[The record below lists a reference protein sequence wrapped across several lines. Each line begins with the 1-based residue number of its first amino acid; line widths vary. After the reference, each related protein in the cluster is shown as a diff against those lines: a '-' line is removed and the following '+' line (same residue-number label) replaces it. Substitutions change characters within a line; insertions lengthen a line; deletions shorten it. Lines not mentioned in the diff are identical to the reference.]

1 MSQVITN
8 AFEQYWQS
16 SLAAEQPVVLDEFI
30 LADIPNLDITSPID
44 PDAGLPPESQ
54 IVHRQNVDQRG
65 RINTNAV
72 AYSIVMD
79 TTVGDF
85 SFNAMY
91 LRNKANGVI
100 GMIVYKG
107 RETKLKTDQTTGQT
121 GNSLVKSMLMGYDQ
135 AAEATLTHVD
145 AGTWQID
152 YAARL
157 RGQDEDLRQLA
168 SQLYGHHT
176 FIGDGFKVV
185 QQDGGHQVTPGVA
198 IIGGL
203 RVELKAPE
211 VIYPG
216 SKPIGV
222 WVDVYRAG
230 SLLSEHQNH
239 FTIIT
244 SVADL
249 TDHVDESG
257 YQHYVAK
264 LGTILADN
272 TVVDG
277 RGQGS
282 GSGTGGIPDTF
293 ALWKRSMAEAGY
305 NIIGRFG
312 LSSTVTT
319 VTDVLLYEAEG
330 KAYSWGGTLP
340 KTVPANSNPA
350 NSGGV
355 GAGAWVD
362 RSSLLLSDQTAKSVT
377 RPEFAGGA
385 DRTGAS
391 SAVTAFQAAV
401 NQTAGEKIYTPL
413 YDTVP
418 QAPWITIHVP
428 TGKYLIDGRV
438 YPNGK
443 NVIWDCD
450 AGVKFLGDIDNLCGR
465 VVMGGVWI
473 NANSAASLN
482 SAVGLAV
489 SVNRGLGKP
498 APIMGITSPADLRSV
513 PERDAVGLY
522 ADCESTTPTL
532 TVASATYTATT
543 ATPSAPVDVRE
554 LLAGMIIDTDNG
566 HSGVLETWAADGT
579 SLTVKN
585 GWYLV
590 GGSSTPVI
598 PPTAGFVVNQTTKVW
613 GLNIQSILS
622 ASDTTTR
629 SSGFELGLQ
638 NGKVDITDPS
648 NKDAYVWGIDVCG
661 LGPKTASIGY
671 LQRNG
676 ILRGFESSGA
686 SKEGFVVSA
695 RNGVTPTSAFV
706 SNCNAFEQITLR
718 PNGTNAVFKVTN
730 AGDIDV
736 GALEYAGTK
745 TMRFRSGGLT
755 ANYDTRLQSI
765 GGAAF
770 DGQGTL
776 RIGALHTEVQ
786 GSIRPVTTNTSPCG
800 TSSNAWSG
808 GTTQTAFTVLSD
820 ERHKSVPLDITE
832 AMLDA
837 WGEVD
842 WVQYQLLDRIEAKGT
857 DGARWHFG
865 VIAQR
870 TVEAFARYG
879 LDATRFAFLCY
890 DEWDDQFET
899 EQTNIGEFT
908 IEKRIVS
915 EPARRTIP
923 AVNEDGSPVLDA
935 DGNPVTLTTTAMTH
949 VEVEVQVPVE
959 PVFETRL
966 VTPAGNKYGI
976 RYEEALALEAALQ
989 RRERER
995 DRAAF
1000 ESFKADV
1007 LGRLQLLEA

>member
-1 MSQVITN
+1 MAERIVTKN
-8 AFEQYWQS
+8 
-16 SLAAEQPVVLDEFI
+16 LAGVEDLLLGKGVVTQTRAGQDY
-30 LADIPNLDITSPID
+30 PI
-44 PDAGLPPESQ
+44 E
-54 IVHRQNVDQRG
+54 
-65 RINTNAV
+65 
-72 AYSIVMD
+72 
-79 TTVGDF
+79 
-85 SFNAMY
+85 
-91 LRNKANGVI
+91 
-100 GMIVYKG
+100 
-107 RETKLKTDQTTGQT
+107 KL
-121 GNSLVKSMLMGYDQ
+121 SLVWSCNTVEELERLDTSKFTQ
-135 AAEATLTHVD
+135 ALV
-145 AGTWQID
+145 AGVPYKYTVHGW
-152 YAARL
+152 
-157 RGQDEDLRQLA
+157 
-168 SQLYGHHT
+168 
-176 FIGDGFKVV
+176 
-185 QQDGGHQVTPGVA
+185 
-198 IIGGL
+198 
-203 RVELKAPE
+203 
-211 VIYPG
+211 
-216 SKPIGV
+216 
-222 WVDVYRAG
+222 
-230 SLLSEHQNH
+230 
-239 FTIIT
+239 
-244 SVADL
+244 VADS
-249 TDHVDESG
+249 V
-257 YQHYVAK
+257 K
-264 LGTILADN
+264 
-272 TVVDG
+272 
-277 RGQGS
+277 
-282 GSGTGGIPDTF
+282 P
-293 ALWKRSMAEAGY
+293 
-305 NIIGRFG
+305 
-312 LSSTVTT
+312 VT
-319 VTDVLLYEAEG
+319 
-330 KAYSWGGTLP
+330 W
-340 KTVPANSNPA
+340 
-350 NSGGV
+350 V
-355 GAGAWVD
+355 G
-362 RSSLLLSDQTAKSVT
+362 
-377 RPEFAGGA
+377 FAGGA
-385 DRTGAS
+385 DPTGAS
-391 SAVTAFQAAV
+391 SSVAAFQAAV
-401 NQTAGEKIYTPL
+401 NQTAGEKIYPPL

-418 QAPWITIHVP
+418 QAPWVTIHVP
-428 TGKYLIDGRV
+428 AGKYLIDARV

-450 AGVKFLGDIDNLCGR
+450 PGVKFLGSADNLCGK
-465 VVMGGVWI
+465 VLMNGVKV
-473 NANSAASLN
+473 NANSSASLDG
-482 SAVGLAV
+482 AVGFSV
-489 SVNRGLGKP
+489 SVNRGLAKP
-498 APIMGITSPADLRSV
+498 APIMGITSPADLRAV
-513 PERDAVGLY
+513 TERDAVGLY

-543 ATPSAPVDVRE
+543 AIPSAPVDVRD
-554 LLAGMIIDTDNG
+554 LLAGMVIDTTNG
-566 HSGVLETWAADGT
+566 YSGVLSSWASDGS
-579 SLTVKN
+579 SLTVAG
-585 GWYLV
+585 GWYQV
-590 GGSSTPVI
+590 GGSSTPVT
-598 PPTAGFVVNQTTKVW
+598 PPDAGFVVNQLTKIW

-765 GGAAF
+765 GGAAL

-800 TSSNAWSG
+800 TASNAWSG

-923 AVNEDGSPVLDA
+923 VLNEDGSPVLDA
-935 DGNPVTLTTTAMTH
+935 DGNPVMMITSTMTH
-949 VEVEVQVPVE
+949 VEVEVQTPVE
-959 PVFETRL
+959 PVFETKL
-966 VTPAGNKYGI
+966 ITPAGNKYGI
-976 RYEEALALEAALQ
+976 RYEEALVLEAALQ

-995 DRAAF
+995 DRKTF
-1000 ESFKADV
+1000 EALV
-1007 LGRLQLLEA
+1007 ARIEALEAV